1 MKGLR
6 ALEAEMSRNYDD
18 LTRRF
23 HEHAYRRTFRGRV
36 AAVVGR
42 LFAVYCVV
50 RVVSVSVTCIHHQT
64 EVHYLSHSN
73 AGENPLVQ
81 IGLLHYC
88 RIRKLSLRASPANT
102 LGTRLRTSSNLIVRG
117 SRSLTNISRSLP
129 STSSFQ
135 ATLGTTRRHQTYL
148 PTSSRTRFPSFR
160 GRR

>member
-1 MKGLR
+1 
-6 ALEAEMSRNYDD
+6 MSRNYDD

-50 RVVSVSVTCIHHQT
+50 RVVSVSATCIHHQT
-64 EVHYLSHSN
+64 EVHHLSSSN
-73 AGENPLVQ
+73 AGENTLVQ
-81 IGLLHYC
+81 IGLSHYC
-88 RIRKLSLRASPANT
+88 RIRKLFLRASPANT
-102 LGTRLRTSSNLIVRG
+102 LGMCLRTSSNLIVHG
-117 SRSLTNISRSLP
+117 CRSLTNISRSLP

-135 ATLGTTRRHQTYL
+135 ATLGITRRHQTCSR
-148 PTSSRTRFPSFR
+148 TSLRTRFPSCR

>member
-50 RVVSVSVTCIHHQT
+50 RVVSVSGV
-64 EVHYLSHSN
+64 
-73 AGENPLVQ
+73 PLVV
-81 IGLLHYC
+81 
-88 RIRKLSLRASPANT
+88 
-102 LGTRLRTSSNLIVRG
+102 TSV
-117 SRSLTNISRSLP
+117 P
-129 STSSFQ
+129 C
-135 ATLGTTRRHQTYL
+135 
-148 PTSSRTRFPSFR
+148 
-160 GRR
+160 